1 VAMPG
6 SEIFT
11 ALQTGTIDAAEWIGP
26 YNDLTFGFHKVA
38 KHYYYPGWHEGG
50 PALECIVN
58 KEAYDSLPED
68 LQTIIDIAASAT
80 NDSMLAEFMA
90 RNAFSLKQIETM
102 EDIKIAPFPKDVMD
116 AFKQKAEEIIAEIIT
131 KDPKFAKI
139 YKSFS
144 EYKDTV
150 EKWTKISEYAL
161 LQNRYE

>member
-1 VAMPG
+1 MPG
-6 SEIFT
+6 AEIFT
-11 ALQTGTIDAAEWIGP
+11 ALQTGTLDAAEWMGP

-50 PALECIVN
+50 PTLECIVN
-58 KEAYDSLPED
+58 KEAYESLPKD
-68 LQTIIDIAASAT
+68 LQTIVDIAASAT

-90 RNAFSLKQIETM
+90 RNAFALEQIDRM
-102 EDIKIAPFPKDVMD
+102 EDIKISPFPKDVMA
-116 AFKQKAEEIIAEIIT
+116 AFKQASEDIIAEIID

-144 EYKDTV
+144 DYKNTV

-161 LQNRYE
+161 LQDRYE